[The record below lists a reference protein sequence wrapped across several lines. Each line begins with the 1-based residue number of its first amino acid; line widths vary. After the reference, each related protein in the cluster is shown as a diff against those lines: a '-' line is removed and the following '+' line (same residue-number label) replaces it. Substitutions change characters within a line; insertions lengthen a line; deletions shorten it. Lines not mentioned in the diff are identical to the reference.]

1 MCTMYP
7 ITTVCSCNAQE
18 NQAMLKATEDIKL
31 VLHFTHRITFFAM
44 QYFFTYRYPGHKSS
58 IDETMNNNLGWSG
71 TIERRAQDSVRLREI
86 KKTRLLEA
94 FSGCQ

>member
-1 MCTMYP
+1 MYP

-31 VLHFTHRITFFAM
+31 VLHFTHHRITFFAM
-44 QYFFTYRYPGHKSS
+44 QYFFPYRYPGHKSS
-58 IDETMNNNLGWSG
+58 IDETMNNNLGRSG
-71 TIERRAQDSVRLREI
+71 AIERRARDGKRLREI